1 MEFTAYVQQLERQL
15 RLTQK
20 RAEAAQ
26 DANIV
31 LTVVCIA
38 LVLALAIISNPV

>member
-1 MEFTAYVQQLERQL
+1 MENTAYVQQLERQL
-15 RLTQK
+15 RLTRK
-20 RAEAAQ
+20 RADAVQ

-38 LVLALAIISNPV
+38 LVLALAIMSNPI